1 MDLRTL
7 IHRGPPVPWAEGE
20 KIPWHEPAFSQRMLR
35 EHLSQEHNMA
45 SRRLELIEAQIEW
58 IWQALLDG
66 RPAAV
71 LDLGCG
77 PGLYT
82 ARLAGRGC
90 PCRGIDFSPA
100 SIDYARQTAAAAGLT
115 CAYDLAD
122 VRSAPLGDGYALAMM
137 LFGELNVFRPD
148 ETEALLR
155 RCRHALAPGG
165 RLLIEVSSFAAVEQM
180 GRAGRSWHS
189 FPTGGLFSPDPHL
202 FLYEPSWHAAERVAV
217 ERYAVLPETGETVQ
231 RYASASQAYSDDDYR
246 QLLARCGFTQIER
259 FPSLLGVDD
268 SANADL
274 VVYTARR
281 PA

>member
-1 MDLRTL
+1 
-7 IHRGPPVPWAEGE
+7 VPWAEGE

-58 IWQALLDG
+58 IWQALLAG

-202 FLYEPSWHAAERVAV
+202 FLYEPSWHAAERAAV

-231 RYASASQAYSDDDYR
+231 LYASASQAYSDDDYR
-246 QLLARCGFTQIER
+246 QLLARCGFTQVER